1 MGRTAT
7 ALCAVAGALIALILP
22 ASAGAAFGPAS
33 SFGNGSL
40 SHPQGAVLGGTQIF
54 VADTGNGR
62 VAVFNGAGGFDSAL
76 TANGL
81 VPQDVAVAPSGNV
94 YAASPSQVDG
104 WVLGLHLLQWSPPGS
119 SYGIAV
125 DPSGAVWVSDAA
137 GGVIRKYDGAGN
149 FVGVIGGGQLANPQ
163 GLTSDGAGSIYV
175 ADTGHARIVK
185 FDQGGNVQG
194 VWEMPSY
201 SIVANG
207 QTITGKMDPRDVAV
221 DAVGR
226 VYAPD
231 AGPNSN
237 LVAVFGPD
245 GGLQQIF
252 GAPAS
257 DPGNRCAVRTPFG
270 VATSPTG
277 PLGVVS
283 TGENLIRV
291 FDEVSTPCSEPDFGP
306 GGGVTPEPLGGPGN
320 DKKRPKIKILKVPN
334 GCARHNFAFK
344 IQATDDGVIRKLLL
358 FINHKRV
365 AKQKPNKQEWTVK
378 VNMPV
383 RKVQRQLPRGA
394 FLPVLIQVKVV
405 DGTGKKARASKS
417 FRICG

>member
-1 MGRTAT
+1 MRRTAT
-7 ALCAVAGALIALILP
+7 ALCAAAGAALALIVP

-33 SFGNGSL
+33 SFGSGNL
-40 SHPQGAVLGGTQIF
+40 NHPQAAVNSSDHVF
-54 VADTGNGR
+54 VADTGDAR
-62 VAVFNGAGGFDSAL
+62 VAVFDAAGGLESSL
-76 TANGL
+76 SGSGV
-81 VPQDVAVAPSGNV
+81 VPQDVALAPAGTV
-94 YAASPSQVDG
+94 YTASPSQVDG
-104 WVLGLHLLQWSPPGS
+104 WIGGLHLFQWAPPGS

-125 DPSGAVWVSDAA
+125 DPNGAVWVSDAA
-137 GGVIRKYDGAGN
+137 GGVIRKYDGGGTFLGA
-149 FVGVIGGGQLANPQ
+149 IGSGQLANPT

-185 FDQGGNVQG
+185 FGQGGEVQG

-201 SIVANG
+201 TIVANG
-207 QTITGKMDPRDVAV
+207 QTITGKMDPRDVSV
-221 DAVGR
+221 DGAGR

-237 LVAVFGPD
+237 LVGVFGAN
-245 GGLQQIF
+245 GSLLQIF

-257 DPGNRCAVRTPFG
+257 DPNNPCAVRTPWG
-270 VATSPTG
+270 VSSSPAG
-277 PLGVVS
+277 PLEVVS

-291 FDEVSTPCSEPDFGP
+291 FDEASSACPEPDFGP

-320 DKKRPKIKILKVPN
+320 DKKKPKIKILKVPR

-344 IQATDDGVIRKLLL
+344 IRATDDGVIRKLLL
-358 FINHKRV
+358 FINRKRV

-383 RKVQRQLPRGA
+383 AKVQRQLPRGS
-394 FLPVLIQVKVV
+394 FLPVLIQVKVI
-405 DGTGKKARASKS
+405 DGTGKKARASKT